1 MHTDIIHTV
10 RYTTIVYIYV
20 EHHTMQYVYN
30 GTHAQHVLNERAYQ
44 TVIVRHM
51 VAAVGLPL
59 SPAMLNFRNCSM

>member
-1 MHTDIIHTV
+1 MHTGIIHTV
-10 RYTTIVYIYV
+10 HIDSVHIC